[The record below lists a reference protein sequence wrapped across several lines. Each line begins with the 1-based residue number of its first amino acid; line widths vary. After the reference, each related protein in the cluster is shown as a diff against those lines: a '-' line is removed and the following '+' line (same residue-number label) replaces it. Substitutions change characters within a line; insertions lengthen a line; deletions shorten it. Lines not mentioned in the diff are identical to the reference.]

1 GRRGRLALLP
11 ARRESDLTR
20 HQPWDPVSTPSRFA
34 SAVVALLIPSLL
46 SAQSPF
52 DALHFRS
59 IGPAATGG
67 RIHDIQVD
75 PRDLSTIYVASATG
89 GIWKT
94 TNKGT
99 FWTPIF
105 EGQPENSFGSLA
117 ISPANPNIVWAGSG
131 EQQNRQSSS
140 WGSGV

>member
-1 GRRGRLALLP
+1 LSLRK
-11 ARRESDLTR
+11 
-20 HQPWDPVSTPSRFA
+20 
-34 SAVVALLIPSLL
+34 LL
-46 SAQSPF
+46 SGVLVLAPTILTAQTSPF
-52 DALHFRS
+52 DGLHFRS

-75 PRDLSTIYVASATG
+75 PRDHSTIYIGSATG

-117 ISPANPNIVWAGSG
+117 LSPSNPNIIWAGSG

-140 WGSGV
+140 